1 MKKTRPERF
10 AYFVCSGSYDFYLTK
25 DDQRITRSAQNG
37 AGPLSWLEVIELA
50 KLLLPLLVGTNR
62 KERNSIHP
70 ARWLLAEM
78 QKRAEIETRLFDVA
92 DFALPQDDYGQGL
105 KDRFPEWRDT
115 IINADGLVIVTPEY
129 NHGYPGAL
137 KAVLDLLLKEY
148 IHKPVAL
155 VGVSAGPWGG
165 TRVIE
170 AMVPMVRELGLAVTF
185 NDLNFPKVQRTFD
198 AEGKLLDLAFEKRAA
213 DFLDELVWM
222 ATTLQWGRE
231 NVPSKHH

>member
-1 MKKTRPERF
+1 ME
-10 AYFVCSGSYDFYLTK
+10 
-25 DDQRITRSAQNG
+25 
-37 AGPLSWLEVIELA
+37 
-50 KLLLPLLVGTNR
+50 KLLLPVLLGTNR
-62 KERNSIHP
+62 KQRISVHP
-70 ARWLLAEM
+70 ARWLVSEM
-78 QKRAEIETRLFDVA
+78 QKRSEIETRLFDVG

-115 IINADGLVIVTPEY
+115 IIKADGLVIVTPEY

-148 IHKPVAL
+148 IHKAVGL

-185 NDLNFPKVQRTFD
+185 TDLHFPFVQKAFD
-198 AEGKLLDLAFEKRAA
+198 AEGKLLDQASEKRAA

-222 ATTLQWGRE
+222 ARALKWARA
-231 NVPSKHH
+231 NLPSKHHA